1 MITRTW
7 KNNPIKPR
15 IINFSYNPLQWAKD
29 FEKEVLENN
38 RKVFSRVYNTDI
50 EEFWLETD
58 KEQK

>member
-15 IINFSYNPLQWAKD
+15 ITSFNYNSLQWAKD

-38 RKVFSRVYNTDI
+38 RKIFSRIYNTDI
-50 EEFWLETD
+50 EDFWLESD
-58 KEQK
+58 HD